1 MKNNGPAIMNKQAYL
16 HMHDENCSGSFNLY
30 LTDVSNSS
38 CVGPDGRDIEQL
50 KIHRSHDIQRWS

>member
-1 MKNNGPAIMNKQAYL
+1 MNKQAYL

-38 CVGPDGRDIEQL
+38 CVGPHGRDIEQL
-50 KIHRSHDIQRWS
+50 KIHRSHDIQSWS